1 MFTPR
6 ALKIAAILAMTLSV
20 IGLLLSLLLV
30 GKSGSFMMGI
40 VSWSL
45 LIWASYIGFQL
56 SSYKLYEEE
65 YKKVGLRIYAI
76 IAAFIAFLTFG
87 FIVGMLLAVVLLAS
101 LWGLKKNYDEW
112 TSSPTIEDPNSDSV

>member
-6 ALKIAAILAMTLSV
+6 ALKIAAILAMVLS
-20 IGLLLSLLLV
+20 ILGLLLSLLLI
-30 GKSGSFMMGI
+30 GKSGSFIMGI

-56 SSYKLYEEE
+56 ASYKLYEDE
-65 YKKVGLRIYAI
+65 YKKVGFRIYAI
-76 IAAFIAFLTFG
+76 IAAFIAFLSFG
-87 FIVGMLLAVVLLAS
+87 FIIGLVLAVVLLGS

-112 TSSPTIEDPNSDSV
+112 TNSQPTETPETETL

>member
-6 ALKIAAILAMTLSV
+6 ALKIASILAMVLSV
-20 IGLLLSLLLV
+20 LGLLLSLLLI
-30 GKSGSFMMGI
+30 GKSGSFIMGI
-40 VSWSL
+40 ASWSL

-56 SSYKLYEEE
+56 SSYKLYEDE
-65 YKKVGLRIYAI
+65 YKKVGFRIYAI

-87 FIVGMLLAVVLLAS
+87 MIVGLVLAVVLLAS

-112 TSSPTIEDPNSDSV
+112 TSTPPSDEPHSEPV

>member
-20 IGLLLSLLLV
+20 IGLLLSLLMV
-30 GKSGSFMMGI
+30 GKSGSFIMGV

-45 LIWASYIGFQL
+45 LLWASYLGFQL
-56 SSYKLYEEE
+56 SSYKLYEDE
-65 YKKVGLRIYAI
+65 YKKVGFRIYAI
-76 IAAFIAFLTFG
+76 IAAFIAFLSFG
-87 FIVGMLLAVVLLAS
+87 LIVGMILAVVLLAS

-112 TSSPTIEDPNSDSV
+112 TNSQPLEDPHSDSV

>member
-6 ALKIAAILAMTLSV
+6 ALKIAAILAMALSV

-30 GKSGSFMMGI
+30 GKSGSFIMGI

-56 SSYKLYEEE
+56 SSYKLYEDE
-65 YKKVGLRIYAI
+65 YKKVGFRIYAI

-87 FIVGMLLAVVLLAS
+87 FIIGMILAVVLLAS

-112 TSSPTIEDPNSDSV
+112 VNSPPLEDPNTESV

>member
-1 MFTPR
+1 MV
-6 ALKIAAILAMTLSV
+6 LST

-30 GKSGSFMMGI
+30 GKSGSFIMG
-40 VSWSL
+40 VASWSL

-56 SSYKLYEEE
+56 SSYKLYEDE

-87 FIVGMLLAVVLLAS
+87 LVVGLVLAVVLLGS

-112 TSSPTIEDPNSDSV
+112 TNSPPADESPAQSV

>member
-6 ALKIAAILAMTLSV
+6 ALKIAAIVAMVLSTL
-20 IGLLLSLLLV
+20 GLLLSLLMV
-30 GKSGSFMMGI
+30 GQSGSFIMGV

-45 LIWASYIGFQL
+45 LIWASYIGFKL
-56 SSYKLYEEE
+56 SSYKLYEDE
-65 YKKVGLRIYAI
+65 YKKVGFRIYAI

-87 FIVGMLLAVVLLAS
+87 MIIGLVLAVVLLGS

-112 TSSPTIEDPNSDSV
+112 PSNPPAEAPETEVL

>member
-6 ALKIAAILAMTLSV
+6 ALKIAAILAMVLSV

-30 GKSGSFMMGI
+30 GKSGSFIMGI

-87 FIVGMLLAVVLLAS
+87 FIIGMVLAVVLLAS

-112 TSSPTIEDPNSDSV
+112 TNSPTIEEPNSESV

>member
-1 MFTPR
+1 MV
-6 ALKIAAILAMTLSV
+6 LSV

-30 GKSGSFMMGI
+30 GKSGSFIMGI

-87 FIVGMLLAVVLLAS
+87 FIIGMVLAVVLLAS

-112 TSSPTIEDPNSDSV
+112 TNSPTIEEPNSESV

>member
-1 MFTPR
+1 MFSPR
-6 ALKIAAILAMTLSV
+6 ALKIASIFALVLSV
-20 IGLLLSLLLV
+20 LGLLLSLLMV
-30 GKSGSFMMGI
+30 GQSGSFIMGV

-56 SSYKLYEEE
+56 SSYKLYEDE
-65 YKKVGLRIYAI
+65 YKKVGFRIYAI

-87 FIVGMLLAVVLLAS
+87 MIVGLVLAVVLLGS

-112 TSSPTIEDPNSDSV
+112 TSTPPADEINA

>member
-6 ALKIAAILAMTLSV
+6 ALKIAAILAMALSV
-20 IGLLLSLLLV
+20 IGLLLSLLLI
-30 GKSGSFMMGI
+30 GKSGSFIMGI

-56 SSYKLYEEE
+56 ASYKLYEEE
-65 YKKVGLRIYAI
+65 YKKVGFRIYAI

-87 FIVGMLLAVVLLAS
+87 FIIGLVLAVVLLAS

-112 TSSPTIEDPNSDSV
+112 TNTQPIEDPNAESV